1 MLIHG
6 WPGSVVEFTDV
17 IGPLSDPRAH
27 GGNPADA
34 FHLIIP
40 SIPGHGFSRPLTDSA
55 WTHRH
60 IAKVFTDLMA
70 RLGYDRYGVQGGDEG
85 AFIAPWMGRID
96 PAHLMG
102 VHVNALVQIPS
113 MAQIL
118 IGLVLFS
125 KAERVRLA
133 RFKHFH
139 EEMMGYSQIQSTRPK
154 TLAYG
159 LVDSPVGHLAWT
171 IEKFKEW
178 IDPAAALPEGAIARD
193 HLLTNVSLNWFA
205 GTAGSSANLY
215 YETLHDPDAKKR
227 TKRNMV
233 PTGVAVSLTQDVTIR
248 SWAERE
254 NNIVYWT
261 ELEHG
266 GHFAAL
272 EVPGPFV
279 DDVRAFFRTLT
290 PRATA

>member
-1 MLIHG
+1 M
-6 WPGSVVEFTDV
+6 
-17 IGPLSDPRAH
+17 
-27 GGNPADA
+27 DA
-34 FHLIIP
+34 QEH
-40 SIPGHGFSRPLTDSA
+40 
-55 WTHRH
+55 
-60 IAKVFTDLMA
+60 
-70 RLGYDRYGVQGGDEG
+70 
-85 AFIAPWMGRID
+85 
-96 PAHLMG
+96 
-102 VHVNALVQIPS
+102 
-113 MAQIL
+113 
-118 IGLVLFS
+118 
-125 KAERVRLA
+125 
-133 RFKHFH
+133 
-139 EEMMGYSQIQSTRPK
+139 RPK

-178 IDPAAALPEGAIARD
+178 IDPAAELPEDAIARD
-193 HLLTNVSLNWFA
+193 HLLTNASLNWFA

-227 TKRNMV
+227 IERNTL

-254 NNIVYWT
+254 NNIVHWT
-261 ELEHG
+261 EFEHD

-279 DDVRAFFRTLT
+279 DDVRAFFRMLT